1 MSKSIAQ
8 PEVKYTQLF
17 IDNEF
22 VNSISG
28 KTFPTIN
35 PSTGEKICDVQEAD
49 KVDVDIAVR
58 AARKAFQLGSPWR
71 NMDPSAKGK
80 LLYKLAD
87 LIEQEKE
94 YLAALESLDNGMRY
108 FDALEQAEEGSNILR
123 YFAGFADKINGQTIP
138 VDGPYLSYTRIEP
151 IGVCGAT
158 ISWNFPLGITF
169 WKISQAL
176 ACGNTV
182 ILKPSEE
189 TPLTALYLASLVLEA
204 GFPPGVVN
212 VLPGYG
218 STAGA
223 AIAEHM
229 DVDKLFFTGTIEVG
243 RKVKIASAMS
253 NLKQVA
259 LEQGGKSPIIIFAD
273 TRDLDEA
280 VFMGH
285 DGLFFNTGMIC
296 SAASRTFVQE
306 EIYDEFV
313 KRSIEKAKA
322 RSIGNPLVNTDAE
335 SGPQIN
341 KRQFDNVMEL
351 IESGKKEGAKLG
363 CGGCRH
369 GESGYFVQPTVF
381 YDVTDDMRIAQE
393 EIFGPVQCILKFK
406 SSDEVI
412 ERANNTKY
420 GLAAAVFTK
429 DIDKA
434 IKVSNSIDAGT
445 VWVNTYSIIHFGA
458 PFGGTK
464 MSGDSRDLGECGLR
478 EYTKTKTVTVKLSQD
493 C

>member
-1 MSKSIAQ
+1 MSKSIAE
-8 PEVKYTQLF
+8 PVVKYTQLF

-22 VNSISG
+22 VKSISG
-28 KTFPTIN
+28 KTFSTIN

-71 NMDPSAKGK
+71 NMDPSARGK

-87 LIEQEKE
+87 LIERDKE

-108 FDALEQAEEGSNILR
+108 FDALEEIEGVCHSLR
-123 YFAGFADKINGQTIP
+123 YVAGFADKISGKTIP
-138 VDGPYLSYTRIEP
+138 VDGSYLSYTRNEP
-151 IGVCGAT
+151 IGVCGLIT
-158 ISWNFPLGITF
+158 PWNFPLDMSCKFG
-169 WKISQAL
+169 QAL
-176 ACGNTV
+176 ASGNTV

-189 TPLTALYLASLVLEA
+189 TPLTALYAASLVLEA

-212 VLPGYG
+212 VLPGCG

-229 DVDKLFFTGTIEVG
+229 DVDLLAFTGSVEVG

-253 NLKQVA
+253 NLKRVA
-259 LEQGGKSPIIIFAD
+259 LQLSGKSPIIIFAD
-273 TRDLDEA
+273 TTDLDEA

-285 DGLFFNTGMIC
+285 DALFFNSGMVC
-296 SAASRTFVQE
+296 CAGSRTFVQE
-306 EIYDEFV
+306 EIYEEFV
-313 KRSIEKAKA
+313 KRSIERAKA
-322 RSIGNPLVNTDAE
+322 RSIGNPLINTDAE

-341 KRQFDNVMEL
+341 KKRFDKVMEL

-363 CGGCRH
+363 CGGGRH

-381 YDVTDDMRIAQE
+381 YDVTDDMKIAQE
-393 EIFGPVQCILKFK
+393 EIFGPVQCISKFK
-406 SSDEVI
+406 STEEVI

-420 GLAAAVFTK
+420 GLAAAVLTK
-429 DIDKA
+429 DINKA
-434 IKVSNSIDAGT
+434 IKISNSIDAGT
-445 VWVNTYSIIHFGA
+445 VWVNTFGILQPGT

-478 EYTKTKTVTVKLSQD
+478 EYTNVKTVTVKLSQD